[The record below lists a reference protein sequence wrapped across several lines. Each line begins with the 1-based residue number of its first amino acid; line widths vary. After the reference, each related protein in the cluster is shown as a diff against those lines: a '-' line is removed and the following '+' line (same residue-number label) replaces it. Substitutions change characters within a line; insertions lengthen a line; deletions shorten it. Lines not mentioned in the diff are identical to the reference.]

1 MLISKFDTNDIESKI
16 SEFEKKL
23 QINLPDAYKE
33 FMKKYNGGKTPK
45 TDFKINRIS
54 SDVRAFYAIGQSDI
68 DYSFDT
74 LINNKIIDEFLEDGM
89 LPIATT
95 IWGDYV
101 TICIE
106 EKEVGKI
113 YFLYHDREKHYV
125 LLCESLSDFIGK
137 CKSKKIGHIRT
148 IAERKQCMIENGYGD
163 MITEE
168 SLKGW
173 QAEIDEYAN
182 IHQEKVIL

>member
-16 SEFEKKL
+16 REFEKKL
-23 QINLPDAYKE
+23 QINLPDVYKE

-45 TDFKINRIS
+45 TEFKINKIS
-54 SDVRAFYAIGQSDI
+54 SDVRAFYTIGQSDK

-74 LINNKIIDEFLEDGM
+74 LIDNKIIDEFLEAGM

-95 IWGDYV
+95 IWGDYI

-113 YFLYHDREKHYV
+113 YFLYHDRKKRYV
-125 LLCESLSDFIGK
+125 LLSEKLDDFISK
-137 CKSKKIGHIRT
+137 CKSEKIGHIMT
-148 IAERKQCMIENGYGD
+148 IAERKQILQKNGKKL
-163 MITEE
+163 TEE
-168 SLKGW
+168 KLKGW

-182 IHQEKVIL
+182 IHQEEVIL